1 LTLLSPRDLVAG
13 SRLLAALPS
22 FLRRPVSLEQ
32 ARQTMTARFE
42 RRPSDFLRLADVGI
56 FRNPKSPYRTLLR
69 MAGCERAD
77 LAHMVRQD
85 GLEGAFSRLYHAGVY
100 LTVAE
105 LKGREPV
112 RRGSSQFTFQV
123 AQLRNPL
130 ASFHLVGQSGGS
142 RGRRVDVPID
152 LGFVRDHAVNW
163 RLALDALGCKGR
175 PSAQWTVPGGQSL
188 FNLLESVAYGS
199 PLIRWFSQVDLSSP
213 GLHPRYR
220 WSARAV
226 RWAGRAVGVPV
237 PRPEYVPLESAQ
249 PVTRWLAGVLAAGAR
264 PYMGTTASGAVRLCQ
279 AALELGIDLRGAHFS
294 VGGEPLTPARLAVI
308 HGVGADALTSYGSSE
323 AGRIGYGCAA
333 RDAPDDQHHYHDMV
347 ALIQP
352 GPGGEHAPLPARALL
367 TTSLRA
373 TAPLI
378 LLNVSLGDEAD
389 LVTRS
394 CGCPLERVG
403 WSTHIRD
410 VRSFEKLSAGGMTF
424 LDYDVVRV
432 LETTLPARFGGG
444 PIDYQLIEE
453 ETEDGRPLLRLLVHP
468 KVGPL
473 DEAMVADAFLAAIGG
488 GSGVERVM
496 ELQWRQGDVVR
507 VERRAPLVSA
517 AGKVLHVSRVAGKPC

>member
-1 LTLLSPRDLVAG
+1 VTLPSADDLIAG
-13 SRLLAALPS
+13 SRLLAALPP

-32 ARQTMTARFE
+32 ARQTLTARFE
-42 RRPSDFLRLADVGI
+42 RRTSDFLRLAEHGI
-56 FRNPKSPYRTLLR
+56 FRNPTSPYRTLLR

-77 LAHMVRQD
+77 LERMVRQN
-85 GLEGAFSRLYHAGVY
+85 GLEGALSRLYRAGVY

-112 RRGSSQFTFQV
+112 RRGRSQFTFQG
-123 AQLRNPL
+123 AHLRNPL

-142 RGRRVDVPID
+142 RGQRVDVSID

-163 RLALDALGCKGR
+163 RLALDALGCAGR

-199 PLIRWFSQVDLSSP
+199 PLIRWFSQVDPASP

-226 RWAGRAVGVPV
+226 RWAGRAVGVPI
-237 PRPEYVPLESAQ
+237 PRPEYVPIESPEPA
-249 PVTRWLAGVLAAGAR
+249 TRWLSSVLAAGGR
-264 PYMGTTASGAVRLCQ
+264 PYMGTTASGAVRLGQ

-308 HGVGADALTSYGSSE
+308 HQAGAEALTSYGSSE

-333 RDAPDDQHHYHDMV
+333 RDASDDQHHYHDMV

-352 GPGGEHAPLPARALL
+352 GSGGERAPLPARALL
-367 TTSLRA
+367 TTSLRT
-373 TAPLI
+373 TAPLV
-378 LLNVSLGDEAD
+378 LLNVSLGDEAE
-389 LVTRS
+389 LVSRS
-394 CGCPLERVG
+394 CGCPLEKVG
-403 WSTHIRD
+403 WSTHIRH

-424 LDYDVVRV
+424 LDHDVVRV
-432 LETTLPARFGGG
+432 LETILPDRFGGG
-444 PIDYQLIEE
+444 PLDYQLIEE
-453 ETEDGRPLLRLLVHP
+453 ETADGRPRLRLLVHP
-468 KVGPL
+468 RVGRL
-473 DEAMVADAFLAAIGG
+473 DEPAVADAFLAAIGG
-488 GSGVERVM
+488 GSGAERVM
-496 ELQWRQGDVVR
+496 ELQWRQGGVVQ

-517 AGKVLHVSRVAGKPC
+517 AGKVLHVSRVASTGG